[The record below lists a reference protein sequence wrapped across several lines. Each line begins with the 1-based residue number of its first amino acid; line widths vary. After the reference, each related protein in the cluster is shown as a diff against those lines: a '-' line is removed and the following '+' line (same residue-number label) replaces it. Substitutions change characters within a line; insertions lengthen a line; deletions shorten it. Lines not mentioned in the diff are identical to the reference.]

1 MNNINNFNDINIA
14 NDTLIPLVGVITDV
28 RIDTPDI
35 KTFRVVT
42 VDGKKAFDH
51 RPGQCAMLSIPGVGE
66 AMFSIT
72 SSPTNTEYMEFA
84 IKKCGCVTDW
94 LHQAEVGQQITIR
107 GPYGKP
113 FPVDDVFAGKNLL
126 FIAGGVGLAPLRSVI
141 NYCRHYRERYGDI
154 DIVYGSRSKEDLL
167 DYREIIEE
175 WSTDAGVNV
184 HLTIDNPQENW
195 NGHVGFV
202 PNYVKELGFDTDK
215 TAIICGPPIMIKF
228 TLEGLVALGFD
239 KTQVYTTLELRMKC
253 GVGKCGRCNVGAK
266 YVCKDGPVFRCDE
279 LEELPSEY

>member
-1 MNNINNFNDINIA
+1 MNNINKFNDINIA

-184 HLTIDNPQENW
+184 HLTIDNPQEDW

-202 PNYVKELGFDTDK
+202 PNYVKELEFDTDK

-228 TLEGLVALGFD
+228 TLEGLVDLGFD